1 MIIKIN
7 NNQQVVSTLSGDFG
21 VKVDNI
27 ISFEVESVP
36 AAETGKLLYFNPETH
51 EFYHKDAPV
60 VDQEVLKARHE
71 IAQKR
76 RAAETTKAHCLKWLA
91 ENDWKVNKRML
102 GEWAEDD
109 ERWIQYLTER
119 RLIRAEYDAAVVQ
132 LEG

>member
-36 AAETGKLLYFNPETH
+36 ATETGKLLYFNPEIR
-51 EFYHKDAPV
+51 EFYHKDAPA
-60 VDQEVLKARHE
+60 VDKEALKARHE

-76 RAAETTKAHCLKWLA
+76 RAAEATKEHCLKWLA
-91 ENDWKVNKRML
+91 ENDWKINKRML
-102 GEWAEDD
+102 GEWAEND
-109 ERWIQYLTER
+109 ERWIQYLADR
-119 RLIRAEYDAAVVQ
+119 RLIRAEYDAACEI
-132 LEG
+132 LSK

>member
-36 AAETGKLLYFNPETH
+36 AEEAGKLLYFNPDTL
-51 EFYHKDAPV
+51 EFYYKDAPE
-60 VDQEVLKARHE
+60 VDREALKARME
-71 IAQKR
+71 AAQKR
-76 RAAETTKAHCLKWLA
+76 RTAESTKEHCLKWLA
-91 ENDWKVNKRML
+91 DNDWKVNKRML

-119 RLIRAEYDAAVVQ
+119 RLIRAEYDAAVAQ